1 MQANSA
7 KVGGYLMEQFQALS
21 EKHSIIGDVR
31 GAGLMLGVEFVR
43 DRSTKVRVLA
53 LKLLSVV
60 EKLAGTNGLACYCPH
75 SRACVSA
82 QTRMLS

>member
-1 MQANSA
+1 
-7 KVGGYLMEQFQALS
+7 MEQFKALS

-43 DRSTKVRVLA
+43 DRSTKVCVPA

-60 EKLAGTNGLACYCPH
+60 EKLAGTDGLACYCPH
-75 SRACVSA
+75 SRAYLPA
-82 QTRMLS
+82 RTRMLS